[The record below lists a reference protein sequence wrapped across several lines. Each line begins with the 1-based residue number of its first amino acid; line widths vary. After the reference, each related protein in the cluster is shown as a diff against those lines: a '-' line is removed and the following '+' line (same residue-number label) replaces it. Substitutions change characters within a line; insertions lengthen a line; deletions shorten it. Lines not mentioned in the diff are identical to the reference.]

1 VVPVHCGSGREG
13 ALGQELVHGASS
25 REGALGQGLRLA
37 VHMPANRQWTPIG
50 RALTITGDNWTL
62 VIALQLASGGMRLSQ
77 LREQLA
83 GVSAGVLDRYV
94 RQMATAGLVTR
105 TRFRE
110 MPPRVEIELTEAGR
124 ELLPIAGALARW
136 GLRRAWTPPQRGER
150 VDLDA
155 LLRLLPVLIEEEA
168 GLPSGILEVRMT
180 GPDEQVRH
188 RFAVRDGRL
197 ETLPA
202 SSEDEPTATVS
213 GDRDAWTATFS
224 ANGEQKLLDVSGD
237 ETLAR
242 RVLAGVP
249 RPL

>member
-1 VVPVHCGSGREG
+1 VRCGSGREG
-13 ALGQELVHGASS
+13 ALGQESVQGGGDE
-25 REGALGQGLRLA
+25 EGPFSQGRRLA
-37 VHMPANRQWTPIG
+37 GHMPANRQWTPIG

-62 VIALQLASGGMRLSQ
+62 VIALQLALGGMRLSQ

-136 GLRRAWTPPQRGER
+136 GLRRAWTPPERGER

-155 LLRLLPVLIEEEA
+155 LLRLLPVLLEEEA
-168 GLPSGILEVRMT
+168 GLPNGILEVRMT
-180 GPDEQVRH
+180 GPDEPVRH
-188 RFAVRDGRL
+188 RFAVRDGHL
-197 ETLPA
+197 EALPE
-202 SSEDEPTATVS
+202 SSDSEPTVTVS
-213 GDRDAWTATFS
+213 GDLDAWMAAFS
-224 ANGEQKLLDVSGD
+224 PNGEQKRLDVSGD
-237 ETLAR
+237 ETLAQR
-242 RVLAGVP
+242 MLAGLP